1 MELVDVSPADAFFFW
16 NPQMIHARV
25 HSCCHILGYLGMPD
39 PAVPNDLNALLGIVK
54 LTRALVVK
62 TIIEHLSSALD
73 IASET
78 QVVKDRSSLTE
89 DELRCVYSLYSKI

>member
-1 MELVDVSPADAFFFW
+1 MLEVDFS
-16 NPQMIHARV
+16 
-25 HSCCHILGYLGMPD
+25 HSLM
-39 PAVPNDLNALLGIVK
+39 LNYISLK
-54 LTRALVVK
+54 LTRALGVN

-89 DELRCVYSLYSKI
+89 DELRCVYFLCSKI